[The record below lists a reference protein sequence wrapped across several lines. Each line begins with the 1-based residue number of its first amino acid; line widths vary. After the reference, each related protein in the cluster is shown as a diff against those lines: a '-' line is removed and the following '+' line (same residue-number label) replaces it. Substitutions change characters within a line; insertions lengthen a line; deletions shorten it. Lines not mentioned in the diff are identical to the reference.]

1 MMSINTLLL
10 SFFFLELEISEL
22 KTKFFAKIKINKEE
36 RRAMM
41 RDRRVCDVT
50 YCRRWSNPH
59 LKRLRESKAKETIV
73 RKRQIRDER
82 GK

>member
-1 MMSINTLLL
+1 
-10 SFFFLELEISEL
+10 
-22 KTKFFAKIKINKEE
+22 
-36 RRAMM
+36 M
-41 RDRRVCDVT
+41 RDRRVCDIT

-59 LKRLRESKAKETIV
+59 LKRLRESKAKDTIV